1 MTPTVKIDYLKV
13 ANYAFVHNGI
23 DLCKSLEIRFN
34 PKDDS
39 ADDIHDVV
47 VRCTGEYLKD
57 YQTPVMSTVS
67 AEKTIRIRNFEIS
80 LDAQLMS
87 NIALKPEDYS
97 LYVEV
102 ETLEKLEYIEA
113 LEKIFE
119 DYGSYCR
126 EIENRN
132 RLSRLVC
139 IMQSWYRSLPQAS
152 ITFKTPDMEDQNIRR
167 IIAFRKMFID
177 SPNPRE
183 MIFEKIPKLFG
194 TTDYK
199 ESFIYVEHIKKE
211 IDSHIHK
218 LKKNA
223 ENIVRKEMSFPAND
237 DFYRCLKAWY
247 DAVPDNAKK
256 SVLSTD
262 SQRLLN
268 AIRNLKSTDNEEI
281 IEELSK
287 ASTNF
292 FVEDWR
298 DDMLE
303 EFSNCIRD
311 LIKEISEKSIQR
323 ADAGGKIIISDGK
336 NEKELFYDFDSE
348 NISST
353 GYFFKNALDEIL
365 EDYGDT
371 LENSE
376 KIGILMDT
384 IKRLMG

>member
-1 MTPTVKIDYLKV
+1 
-13 ANYAFVHNGI
+13 
-23 DLCKSLEIRFN
+23 
-34 PKDDS
+34 
-39 ADDIHDVV
+39 
-47 VRCTGEYLKD
+47 
-57 YQTPVMSTVS
+57 
-67 AEKTIRIRNFEIS
+67 
-80 LDAQLMS
+80 
-87 NIALKPEDYS
+87 
-97 LYVEV
+97 
-102 ETLEKLEYIEA
+102 
-113 LEKIFE
+113 
-119 DYGSYCR
+119 
-126 EIENRN
+126 
-132 RLSRLVC
+132 
-139 IMQSWYRSLPQAS
+139 
-152 ITFKTPDMEDQNIRR
+152 
-167 IIAFRKMFID
+167 MFID